1 MAAIDLITADELAQ
15 RLAVKRSTIN
25 SWVKLGII
33 PRIMINNKTI
43 RFSWERVQAALHRL
57 EEEESEVV

>member
-1 MAAIDLITADELAQ
+1 MVTDLITADELAQ

-25 SWVKLGII
+25 NWVKLGLI

-43 RFSWERVQAALHRL
+43 RFSWERVQAALQRL
-57 EEEESEVV
+57 EEQSEVV

>member
-25 SWVKLGII
+25 NWVKLGLI

-43 RFSWERVQAALHRL
+43 RFSWERVQAALQRL
-57 EEEESEVV
+57 EEQSEVV